1 MAKRGLLI
9 ERNNRKKKMNWKISH
24 QYEGMSNEEEVW
36 KESSSLEQQFL
47 VTNRKCHLPEKLLL
61 TCLNASSF
69 KGSPKS
75 LRRKSLNRPTRGA
88 AGGDITFHSHFP
100 SAIQIWH
107 RWLANDCHCQKP
119 VEDCHYQ
126 RPIGLLRNEFYSQ
139 SGYRYCKSSRGQ
151 NIIGQLGSHCLSQD
165 AKHTLWEMEKPPQPQ
180 PATEIH
186 LWHGDGMTV
195 SLPAQSL
202 ISLEPCPI
210 STSANSLQLP
220 LLLLL
225 PSAAK
230 PKRYFIFRSSLF
242 RPVDFSYQ
250 NQGSNCHWWPACT
263 APCLDTGPHG
273 ALISTGGS
281 VQYNGYTLYESTD
294 LQLWLKCLNS
304 TALGYFYT
312 AQKLEPRQPNSEQ
325 SRHMLSA
332 PFPLEKAALINYQ
345 CYSPRGAAESELT
358 CIAMHKQSQT
368 APCRRGE
375 HLTCAAALGALIL

>member
-107 RWLANDCHCQKP
+107 RWLANDCHCQKS

-139 SGYRYCKSSRGQ
+139 SGYRYCKSSQRSKYYRTAGEPLSITRCKAHPMRDGKAPSASACNWNPPLARWWDDCFAPSSVADLPWALSHFHFSQ
-151 NIIGQLGSHCLSQD
+151 LPTTSPAPFTSLGSKTEAILYFPLLSF
-165 AKHTLWEMEKPPQPQ
+165 PPG
-180 PATEIH
+180 
-186 LWHGDGMTV
+186 WF
-195 SLPAQSL
+195 
-202 ISLEPCPI
+202 
-210 STSANSLQLP
+210 QLP
-220 LLLLL
+220 
-225 PSAAK
+225 
-230 PKRYFIFRSSLF
+230 
-242 RPVDFSYQ
+242 
-250 NQGSNCHWWPACT
+250 
-263 APCLDTGPHG
+263 
-273 ALISTGGS
+273 
-281 VQYNGYTLYESTD
+281 ES
-294 LQLWLKCLNS
+294 
-304 TALGYFYT
+304 G
-312 AQKLEPRQPNSEQ
+312 
-325 SRHMLSA
+325 
-332 PFPLEKAALINYQ
+332 
-345 CYSPRGAAESELT
+345 
-358 CIAMHKQSQT
+358 
-368 APCRRGE
+368 
-375 HLTCAAALGALIL
+375 